1 MDDPGGRT
9 APTRQ
14 PALFGR
20 ARRRATAT
28 ALCAA
33 LLAVACSG
41 DEGADEPGSA
51 DRELEGSI
59 ELVVT
64 DADRCDPIADGC
76 LYPFPNDHFT
86 VADDTSPTGRRVAL
100 DQASMPANADGVHI
114 DPTHWNALDGFS
126 PGAAV
131 LLQIPDLDLAASGV
145 APITDIEQS
154 LDPASPTVLLDADTG
169 ERIPH
174 WVESDTYAD
183 ESGEVATTFVRPAVS
198 LPEGHRIVVAV
209 RGLVDGRGDDVP
221 PTDAFRA
228 LRDRLETDVAELE
241 DRREA
246 MEAVFDDLDRAGVP
260 REDLILAW
268 DFTVASA
275 EALSSRL
282 LQMRDDAFAALGDD
296 APAFSITTTTPSDRA
311 GIATEVEGTYEIPL
325 YLDQGGITGSSLVL
339 DDDGRPTQTGTYIA
353 SFTCVIPEGA
363 SASDPAGTGVYGH
376 GLLGSGRQVL
386 GASSAVAAQGNF
398 VFCGTDLIGM
408 AEDDIANAVAIIGDL
423 STFNTL
429 ADRLHQGHLNTLFLG
444 RLLIH
449 PDGLGSHPA
458 FQDGG
463 TSILTDELVYY
474 GISQGGIMG
483 ATTTAVAQDWTLAV
497 LDVPAANYGLL
508 LDRSIDFDPFRAV
521 LDPAYPS
528 AADRALG
535 LQLIQMLWDRG
546 EANGYLQHLIDDPYA
561 DTPEHQVLLHV
572 ALGDHQVTNIA
583 TEIQARTLGLS
594 VHRPV
599 FADGRTTAVNP
610 WFGIPTLEYPFD
622 GSGVVLWDS
631 GAALPPDENQPA
643 REGNDPHGDPRN
655 TPAAIEQIVAFLTTG
670 RIIDVC
676 GDAPCVGVPRE

>member
-1 MDDPGGRT
+1 M
-9 APTRQ
+9 AM
-14 PALFGR
+14 
-20 ARRRATAT
+20 

-41 DEGADEPGSA
+41 DDDGDDSGNTDGA
-51 DRELEGSI
+51 LEGTI
-59 ELVVT
+59 DVVVT
-64 DADRCDPIADGC
+64 DADRCDPIAEGC

-86 VADDTSPTGRRVAL
+86 VADDTTPTGRRVAL
-100 DQASMPANADGVHI
+100 DQESMPANADGVHI
-114 DPTHWNALDGFS
+114 DPTHWNDLDGFS

-131 LLQIPDLDLAASGV
+131 LLQIPDLDLAASGP

-154 LDPASPTVLLDADTG
+154 LDDRSPFVLLDSETG

-174 WVESDTYAD
+174 WVEADTYA
-183 ESGEVATTFVRPAVS
+183 EAAEVPTTFVRPAVS
-198 LPEGHRIVVAV
+198 LPEGHRIVVGV
-209 RGLVDGRGDDVP
+209 RGLVDASGEPVA

-228 LRDRLETDVAELE
+228 LRDRLETDVPEVE
-241 DRREA
+241 DRRTA
-246 MEAVFDDLDRAGVP
+246 MEAVFDDLEAAGVA
-260 REDLILAW
+260 RGDLLMAW

-282 LQMRDDAFAALGDD
+282 LHLRDDAFATLGDD
-296 APAFSITTTTPSDRA
+296 APSFTVTATTPSDRE

-325 YLDQGGITGSSLVL
+325 YLDQDGVTGSSLVL
-339 DDDGRPTQTGTYIA
+339 EDGLPTQTGTYTA
-353 SFTCVIPEGA
+353 PFTCVIPESA
-363 SASDPAGTGVYGH
+363 SAADPAGTGVYGH
-376 GLLGSGRQVL
+376 GLLGTGQQVR
-386 GASSAVAAQGNF
+386 GGSSAVAAQGNI

-408 AEDDIANAVAIIGDL
+408 AEEDISNAVAVIGDL

-449 PDGLGSHPA
+449 PEGLGSHPS

-463 TSILTDELVYY
+463 TTILTDELVYY

-483 ATTTAVAQDWTLAV
+483 ATTTAVAQDWTLAM

-546 EANGYLQHLIDDPYA
+546 EANGYLQHLVDDPYP

-572 ALGDHQVTNIA
+572 ALGDHQVANIA

-599 FADGRTTAVNP
+599 YADGRTTATDP
-610 WFGIPTLEYPFD
+610 WFGIPTLEYPVE
-622 GSGVVLWDS
+622 GSGVVVWDS
-631 GAALPPDENQPA
+631 GAAIPPDENQPS

-670 RIIDVC
+670 QIVDVC
-676 GDAPCVGVPRE
+676 GDAPCAGVPRE